1 MDNFF
6 AKGMQE
12 WKESYVIVCLLVKM
26 FKISM
31 KTQIVSHIILF
42 QGNF

>member
-12 WKESYVIVCLLVKM
+12 WKESYVIVCLSVKM
-26 FKISM
+26 FKTSM